1 MCFTNIFD
9 HFLTNIVKQGS
20 SLLAWGL
27 LIFLAFTWGSSF
39 ILMKKAMF
47 HGANEPLF
55 SAFQVA
61 SMRIV
66 IAALVLLPFV
76 FHKIVEVIKNGFW
89 KPILITGVFG
99 NGIPAFLFTL
109 AQTKIESSLAGM
121 LNSLTPIFAVL
132 IAFIIFKTKFAVSQV
147 VGLVLAFC
155 GAAGMLL
162 FNGKG
167 LNLENVEYGLLIV
180 LATLFYGIS
189 INTIKNYLGTI
200 KSVHA
205 AGLAFNSLLI
215 PALVALSFSGVEDV
229 FANNPHAFEGLGYI
243 MILSVIGTAF
253 AVVIYN
259 RLINLT
265 SVIFASSVTYLIP
278 IFALFWGWYFGEV
291 ITPQRILFM
300 AVVLF
305 GVFLINRKRKAA

>member
-1 MCFTNIFD
+1 
-9 HFLTNIVKQGS
+9 VKQGS

-47 HGANEPLF
+47 HDVNEPIF
-55 SAFQVA
+55 TSFQVA
-61 SMRIV
+61 SLRIV

-76 FHKIVEVIKNGFW
+76 YHKIVEVIKNGFW

-109 AQTKIESSLAGM
+109 AQTKIDSSLAGM

-132 IAFIIFKTKFAVSQV
+132 IAFIIFKTQFTKLQVS
-147 VGLVLAFC
+147 GLILAFL
-155 GAAGMLL
+155 GAAGMLI
-162 FNGKG
+162 FKDQE
-167 LNLENVEYGLLIV
+167 LNLKNIEYGLLIV
-180 LATLFYGIS
+180 LATFFYGIS

-205 AGLAFNSLLI
+205 AGLAFNSVLI
-215 PALVALSFSGVEDV
+215 PALLALSFSGIEDV
-229 FANNPHAFEGLGYI
+229 FASNPYAYEGLGYI
-243 MILSVIGTAF
+243 LILSVIGTAF

-265 SVIFASSVTYLIP
+265 SVIFSSSVTYLIP
-278 IFALFWGWYFGEV
+278 IFALFWGWYFGET
-291 ITPQRILFM
+291 ITYLRIAFM
-300 AVVLF
+300 GVVLL
-305 GVFLINRKRKAA
+305 GVYFINKHRKA